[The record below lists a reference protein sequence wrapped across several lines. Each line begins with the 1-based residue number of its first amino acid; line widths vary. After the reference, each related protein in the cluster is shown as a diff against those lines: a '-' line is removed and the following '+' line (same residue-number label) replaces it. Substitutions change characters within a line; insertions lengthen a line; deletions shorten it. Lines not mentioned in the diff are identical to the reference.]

1 MEVVKVRANAMQKA
15 TEEAD
20 SGMMTVFL
28 NADHKL
34 NFAMLTA
41 RKYCSVR
48 LGIEDPVCQVAN
60 YFYTECKVI
69 AGHNEVRFELS
80 NYYSSSFQEQPAR
93 LNISRFSGMGPFHL
107 KY

>member
-15 TEEAD
+15 TEEVG

-28 NADHKL
+28 GADNKL

-41 RKYCSVR
+41 RQYCSSR

-60 YFYTECKVI
+60 YLYTECKVV
-69 AGHNEVRFELS
+69 AGHNEVN
-80 NYYSSSFQEQPAR
+80 NYISLFKEQT
-93 LNISRFSGMGPFHL
+93 ICS
-107 KY
+107 